1 MYSILED
8 LFDLSVQNFHQ
19 KNNFRIVFLCFPIPV
34 PFVQCV
40 THDFIAC
47 EFASICLL
55 FWYQPL
61 HSWGWVA
68 IQGSLFW
75 SFTRWTISTCPWW
88 PGLQKVFKSTL
99 HPIVSTV
106 SLPKLFLT
114 ICILVGGRYVPICA
128 NTGHLSISARGFPL
142 QSNSVSKV
150 PSQPKY
156 QKRKT
161 WVGLLFTHHYDIPAL
176 LPGVSILSSTSRRLE
191 DSTILGVLKIFG
203 RMYWRKPKT
212 LYICSC

>member
-8 LFDLSVQNFHQ
+8 LLDLSVQNFHQ

-34 PFVQCV
+34 PFFQCV
-40 THDFIAC
+40 IHDFIAC
-47 EFASICLL
+47 EFASVCLL

-75 SFTRWTISTCPWW
+75 SFTRWTISTCPSW

-114 ICILVGGRYVPICA
+114 ICILVGRRYVPICA

-156 QKRKT
+156 QKKKYMS
-161 WVGLLFTHHYDIPAL
+161 G
-176 LPGVSILSSTSRRLE
+176 TSVHPSLWHPCSWTRCIHPRE
-191 DSTILGVLKIFG
+191 ILKIFC

-212 LYICSC
+212 PYICSY

>member
-8 LFDLSVQNFHQ
+8 LLDLSVQNFHQ

-40 THDFIAC
+40 IHDFIAC
-47 EFASICLL
+47 EFASVCLL

-106 SLPKLFLT
+106 SLPKLFLYLYSCRQAIRAYMRQYWPLVNLRPWLPLAIKLSLKSAFT
-114 ICILVGGRYVPICA
+114 AEIPKKKDMSRTSVHPSLWHPCSWTRCIHPREIWAQQADG
-128 NTGHLSISARGFPL
+128 
-142 QSNSVSKV
+142 
-150 PSQPKY
+150 
-156 QKRKT
+156 
-161 WVGLLFTHHYDIPAL
+161 
-176 LPGVSILSSTSRRLE
+176 
-191 DSTILGVLKIFG
+191 
-203 RMYWRKPKT
+203 
-212 LYICSC
+212 

>member
-8 LFDLSVQNFHQ
+8 LLDLSVQNFHQ

-40 THDFIAC
+40 IHDFIAC
-47 EFASICLL
+47 EFASVCLL

-75 SFTRWTISTCPWW
+75 SFTRWTISTCPSWA
-88 PGLQKVFKSTL
+88 GLQKVFKSTL

-106 SLPKLFLT
+106 SLPKLFLYLYSCRQA
-114 ICILVGGRYVPICA
+114 IRAYMRQYWPLVNLRPWLPLAIKLSLKSAVTAEIPKKEIHEWDFCSPI
-128 NTGHLSISARGFPL
+128 TMTSLL
-142 QSNSVSKV
+142 LDQVY
-150 PSQPKY
+150 PSQRNP
-156 QKRKT
+156 QN
-161 WVGLLFTHHYDIPAL
+161 
-176 LPGVSILSSTSRRLE
+176 ILQN
-191 DSTILGVLKIFG
+191 VLK
-203 RMYWRKPKT
+203 KT
-212 LYICSC
+212 QNSLHM

>member
-8 LFDLSVQNFHQ
+8 LLDLSVQNFHQ
-19 KNNFRIVFLCFPIPV
+19 KNNFRIVFLCFPTIPV
-34 PFVQCV
+34 SFLQWVIQ
-40 THDFIAC
+40 DFIAC
-47 EFASICLL
+47 EFASVCLL

-75 SFTRWTISTCPWW
+75 SFTRWTISTCPSWA
-88 PGLQKVFKSTL
+88 GLQKVFKSTL

-156 QKRKT
+156 QKKKYMS
-161 WVGLLFTHHYDIPAL
+161 G
-176 LPGVSILSSTSRRLE
+176 TSVHPSLWHPCSWTRCIHPRE
-191 DSTILGVLKIFG
+191 ILKIFC

-212 LYICSC
+212 PYICSY